1 MIFMGFLMVSTIK
14 IDQPP
19 IINIIF
25 VTNAPKY
32 TVVRKSEVCA
42 IRKVLSKKVL
52 IDWFSWQ
59 LWSLNINLR
68 HMEMQLDIM
77 NWE

>member
-52 IDWFSWQ
+52 ID
-59 LWSLNINLR
+59 
-68 HMEMQLDIM
+68 
-77 NWE
+77 